1 MSLMMDYM
9 NEVDLRGEAKDV
21 RLFYHRLKGFMTG
34 NVDYFAKKPD
44 GLRKITKAQLVAAG
58 YNRHKF
64 QDEINW
70 DYKEREKNVVDNPE
84 KRQLVRQFFEKDTV
98 TVESTLPRERETVE
112 VEGEP
117 CLRRYY
123 LDSIENLVTRFLD
136 ETPEFTSSRSSVKE
150 ILKTYKHFHHGT
162 ESERIHSACR
172 TCRQLDLYVEAINLS
187 DGFGEELITRDQLA
201 RLSVCQGPI
210 SEVICIESLCLD
222 CQGDNGCK
230 KAIERLKEMVIG
242 SLNEEITW
250 VVLAKDNNGRECEA
264 QSFDSIGSFI
274 NELAQYLTR
283 GCESS
288 GSGSKPVCHI
298 HRLLNMQ
305 LERHNIFKELEEDRD
320 LLVLEI
326 DHGPWYLVECVSYG
340 MESQLC
346 HLL

>member
-1 MSLMMDYM
+1 MMDFL
-9 NEVDLRGEAKDV
+9 NEVDLREESKDV
-21 RLFYHRLKGFMTG
+21 KLFFQRLKGYMTG
-34 NVDYFAKKPD
+34 NVDGFPKKPE
-44 GLRKITKAQLVAAG
+44 GLRKITQSQLGAAG
-58 YNRHKF
+58 FSKHKF
-64 QDEINW
+64 QNLEDLRW
-70 DYKEREKNVVDNPE
+70 DYKERVKNVVYDPE
-84 KRQLVRQFFEKDTV
+84 KRQLVRRFFEQDTV

-117 CLRRYY
+117 RLRRYY
-123 LDSIENLVTRFLD
+123 LDSIDNLVTRFLD
-136 ETPEFTSSRSSVKE
+136 ETPEFKSSRSSVKE
-150 ILKTYKHFHHGT
+150 ILKTFKYFHHGT
-162 ESERIHSACR
+162 EAERIHSACR

-187 DGFGEELITRDQLA
+187 DGFGEEFMTRDQLS
-201 RLSVCQGPI
+201 RLSTCEGPI
-210 SEVICIESLCLD
+210 SEVICIENLCLD
-222 CQGDNGCK
+222 CQGDEGCK
-230 KAIERLKEMVIG
+230 KATERLKQMVIG

-264 QSFDSIGSFI
+264 QSFDSIESFI
-274 NELAQYLTR
+274 NELSQYLTR

-305 LERHNIFKELEEDRD
+305 LERRNIFKELEGDKD

-326 DHGPWYLVECVSYG
+326 DHGPWYKVKCASYG